1 MAEERKEDPYGIIPA
16 NNNTNPDGDADI
28 APWQKLD
35 KVVLSIAGLIGRQ
48 LAGEHFEA
56 LQGAND
62 NKTPTPEAEG
72 RKQDIAPEQ
81 D

>member
-1 MAEERKEDPYGIIPA
+1 MVQEEDPDGINPA

-28 APWQKLD
+28 APRQKLD

-48 LAGEHFEA
+48 LAREHYEA
-56 LQGAND
+56 LQAANN
-62 NKTPTPEAEG
+62 NKAPTREAEG
-72 RKQDIAPEQ
+72 RKQDIASEQ